1 MSALQNAL
9 DEYLTIRRALG
20 YKLYGDGLVLQQ
32 FVQFAKSEEAD
43 FITTRLALRW
53 ATQPV
58 NAQPAHWA
66 RRLSI
71 VRGFAKYRSA
81 SDPRTEVPPANLLP
95 HRAHRP
101 APYIYTDNE
110 VRCLIKAALQ
120 LPSAVGLRR
129 YTYATLFGLIAV
141 SGMRIG
147 ELLHL
152 DRDDVDLTQG
162 ILTVRDGKF
171 GKTRW
176 IPLHLSAQQALQE
189 YVVKRDRLC
198 PSPQVP
204 SFFISEQGVR
214 LTGDIVRY
222 TFIKLSRQTGLRGPT
237 DTHGPRL
244 HDFRHRFAVNTLL
257 EWYRSGTDVN
267 RHLPELATYLGHV
280 HVTDTYWYLSATP
293 ELMQLA
299 ASRLE
304 GE

>member
-1 MSALQNAL
+1 
-9 DEYLTIRRALG
+9 
-20 YKLYGDGLVLQQ
+20 
-32 FVQFAKSEEAD
+32 
-43 FITTRLALRW
+43 
-53 ATQPV
+53 
-58 NAQPAHWA
+58 
-66 RRLSI
+66 
-71 VRGFAKYRSA
+71 
-81 SDPRTEVPPANLLP
+81 
-95 HRAHRP
+95 
-101 APYIYTDNE
+101 
-110 VRCLIKAALQ
+110 
-120 LPSAVGLRR
+120 
-129 YTYATLFGLIAV
+129 LFGLIAV

-162 ILTVRDGKF
+162 ILNVRDGKF

-176 IPLHLSAQQALQE
+176 IPLHLSTQQALQE

-198 PSPQVP
+198 PNPQVP
-204 SFFISEQGVR
+204 SFFIAEQGVR

>member
-9 DEYLTIRRALG
+9 DEYLTLRRALG
-20 YKLYGDGLVLQQ
+20 YKLYRDGLVLQQ
-32 FVQFAKSEEAD
+32 FVQFTESEEAD

-58 NAQPAHWA
+58 NAQPAYWA

-95 HRAHRP
+95 HRVHRP

-110 VRCLIKAALQ
+110 VNRLIEAALQ
-120 LPSAVGLRR
+120 LPSTIGLRR
-129 YTYATLFGLIAV
+129 HTYATLFGLIAV

-152 DRDDVDLTQG
+152 DRDDVDLTQA

-176 IPLHLSAQQALQE
+176 IPLIHAAGATTIRHPTRSPLPRSAGTEFFRLRARCPIDRRYCAPHL
-189 YVVKRDRLC
+189 C
-198 PSPQVP
+198 
-204 SFFISEQGVR
+204 
-214 LTGDIVRY
+214 
-222 TFIKLSRQTGLRGPT
+222 
-237 DTHGPRL
+237 
-244 HDFRHRFAVNTLL
+244 
-257 EWYRSGTDVN
+257 
-267 RHLPELATYLGHV
+267 
-280 HVTDTYWYLSATP
+280 
-293 ELMQLA
+293 
-299 ASRLE
+299 
-304 GE
+304 

>member
-9 DEYLTIRRALG
+9 DEYLTLRRALG
-20 YKLYGDGLVLQQ
+20 YKLYGDSLVLQQ
-32 FVQFAKSEEAD
+32 FVQFSESEEAD
-43 FITTRLALRW
+43 FITTGLALRW

-95 HRAHRP
+95 YRVYRP

-110 VRCLIKAALQ
+110 VRCLIKAAMQ

-152 DRDDVDLTQG
+152 DRDDVDLTQA

-176 IPLHLSAQQALQE
+176 IPLHSSTRQALQK
-189 YVVKRDRLC
+189 YGIQRDRLC
-198 PSPQVP
+198 PNPQAP
-204 SFFISEQGVR
+204 SFFVSERGVR
-214 LTGDIVRY
+214 LTGDIVRH
-222 TFIKLSRQTGLRGPT
+222 TFVKLSRQIGLRGPT

-257 EWYRSGTDVN
+257 EWYRADIDVD
-267 RHLPELATYLGHV
+267 RRLPELSTYLGHA

-293 ELMQLA
+293 ELLQLA
-299 ASRLE
+299 VKRLE
-304 GE
+304 RE